1 MKTLAGSILNPQS
14 DETTQRWPTG
24 LRVFIV
30 EPQGSGGNWHYANAL
45 TRTLMA
51 AGMQVALGTLAPVE
65 RSAHLG
71 ELPIRIIGSDSRAG
85 RWSAPGLVLRI
96 FSHVGNVLGLLRAVN
111 EFRPHIV
118 HFHGPMG
125 QLDFLYMRILKA
137 GGSKIVFTAHEPRP
151 VSGKVTGLDWA
162 RYREAD
168 AVLVHSENGVDDLV
182 SAGVDRGRVVR
193 IFHANYTHLCDE
205 SGLSRLEARE
215 LLGLPDSARV
225 LLFFGGIAPYKGLD
239 ILIEAFSK
247 AATADSSLHLVIA
260 GGLRM
265 DFSEYQQAIDRLASR
280 DRVLKDLR
288 YIPLGEFAKFF
299 VACDVVV
306 LPYRRIYQSGVLQL
320 AYGFARPV
328 VVTNVGGISD
338 SVLEDQTGV
347 VARSVDA
354 DALADAITDILSDP
368 ERARMMGWR
377 ARHLAET
384 KYSWESVASSVAK
397 VYESVCAD
405 RRGSRNPS

>member
-1 MKTLAGSILNPQS
+1 MKTLADSFLNPQS
-14 DETTQRWPTG
+14 NETARNRPTG
-24 LRVFIV
+24 LRVLIV

-45 TRTLMA
+45 TRALMA
-51 AGMQVALGTLAPVE
+51 AGMEVVLGTLAPVE
-65 RSAHLG
+65 RLAHVG

-85 RWSAPGLVLRI
+85 RWSAPGLVVRM
-96 FSHVGNVLGLLRAVN
+96 FSHVGKVVGLLRAAK
-111 EFRPHIV
+111 EFRPHVV

-125 QLDFLYMRILKA
+125 KLDFLYMRILRA
-137 GGSKIVFTAHEPRP
+137 RGSKIVFTAHEPRP
-151 VSGKVTGLDWA
+151 VSGGVTWLDWV

-205 SGLSRLEARE
+205 SGLTRPKAKE

-225 LLFFGGIAPYKGLD
+225 LLFFGGIARYKGLD
-239 ILIEAFSK
+239 LLIEAFSK
-247 AATADSSLHLVIA
+247 AATADSDLHLVIA

-265 DFSEYQQAIDRLASR
+265 DFSEYQQAIDRLGLR
-280 DRVLKDLR
+280 DRVLRDLR
-288 YIPLGEFAKFF
+288 YIPFGEFAKFF

-338 SVLEDQTGV
+338 SVLEDQTGI

-354 DALADAITDILSDP
+354 DALADAITEILSDP

-384 KYSWESVASSVAK
+384 KYSWETVAGIVAK
-397 VYESVCAD
+397 VYESVCAN
-405 RRGSRNPS
+405 RSATAR